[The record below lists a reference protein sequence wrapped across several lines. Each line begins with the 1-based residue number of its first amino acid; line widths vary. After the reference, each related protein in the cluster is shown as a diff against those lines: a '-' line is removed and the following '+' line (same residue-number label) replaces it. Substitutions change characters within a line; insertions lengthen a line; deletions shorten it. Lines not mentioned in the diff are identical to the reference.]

1 MRLLIGGP
9 VFYVVL
15 LAMVAAFLAL
25 RLYSVL
31 GKRGGHEQSLPRAAE
46 ERVVSAAP
54 ARTVENVPDVRG
66 ATVRPFDSGAEA
78 GLRAI
83 AAAEPGF
90 DVTRFID
97 GSQAAYRMILEA
109 FWRGDENALAE
120 LVVPDVR
127 AAFVEAIEAR
137 RDAGHV
143 LDNRL
148 VTIERATIVSAS
160 VNGRQA
166 QIAVRFDADIA
177 AVTRDTDGNLVAGS
191 MSDAVQTHDVW
202 TFTRTLKS
210 ADPNWMLADT
220 DEA

>member
-1 MRLLIGGP
+1 M
-9 VFYVVL
+9 FYVVL

-31 GKRGGHEQSLPRAAE
+31 GKRGGHEQSLPRGAD
-46 ERVVSAAP
+46 ERVAATVP

-66 ATVRPFDSGAEA
+66 GTIRPFDNGAEG

-83 AAAEPGF
+83 AAAEQGF
-90 DVTRFID
+90 DVTRFVD
-97 GSQAAYRMILEA
+97 GAQSAYRMILEA
-109 FWRGDENALAE
+109 FWRGDEQALAD
-120 LVVPDVR
+120 LVVPDVHQ
-127 AAFVEAIEAR
+127 AFVGAIEAR

-160 VNGRQA
+160 LEGWQA
-166 QIAVRFDADIA
+166 QVAVRFDADIA
-177 AVTRDTDGNLVAGS
+177 AVTRDRDGNVVAGS
-191 MSDAVQTHDVW
+191 LSDAVQTNDVW

>member
-15 LAMVAAFLAL
+15 LAMIAAFLAL

-46 ERVVSAAP
+46 ERVVAVTQPRS
-54 ARTVENVPDVRG
+54 VENVPDVRG
-66 ATVRPFDSGAEA
+66 ATVRPFDSGAES
-78 GLRAI
+78 GLRAV
-83 AAAEPGF
+83 AAAEPSF

-109 FWRGDENALAE
+109 FWRGDEDALAD

-127 AAFVEAIEAR
+127 EAFVEAIQAR

-148 VTIERATIVSAS
+148 VTIERASIVSAS
-160 VNGRQA
+160 VDGRLA
-166 QIAVRFDADIA
+166 RVAVRFDADIA
-177 AVTRDTDGNLVAGS
+177 AVTRDTDGNVVAGS
-191 MSDAVQTHDVW
+191 LSDAVQTHDVW

>member
-1 MRLLIGGP
+1 

-31 GKRGGHEQSLPRAAE
+31 GKRGGHEQPLPRPAD
-46 ERVVSAAP
+46 ERVAAP
-54 ARTVENVPDVRG
+54 AATRTVENVADTRG
-66 ATVRPFDSGAEA
+66 STVRPFDSGAES

-90 DVTRFID
+90 DITRFID

-109 FWRGDENALAE
+109 FWRGDEQALGE

-127 AAFVEAIEAR
+127 QAFAEAIAAR

-148 VTIERATIVSAS
+148 VVIERASIVSAALD
-160 VNGRQA
+160 GREA
-166 QIAVRFDADIA
+166 RIAVRFDADIA
-177 AVTRDTDGNLVAGS
+177 AVTRDTEGNVVAGS
-191 MSDAVQTHDVW
+191 TSDAVQTHDLW
-202 TFTRTLKS
+202 TFTRTVKS
-210 ADPNWMLADT
+210 ADPNWLLADT

>member
-1 MRLLIGGP
+1 M
-9 VFYVVL
+9 FYVVL
-15 LAMVAAFLAL
+15 LAIVAAFLAL

-46 ERVVSAAP
+46 ERVAAVAP
-54 ARTVENVPDVRG
+54 ARTVDNVPDVRG
-66 ATVRPFDSGAEA
+66 QTVRPFDNGAEA
-78 GLRAI
+78 GLRAV

-90 DVTRFID
+90 DVSRFVD

-109 FWRGDENALAE
+109 FWRGDEDALAE

-127 AAFVEAIEAR
+127 QAFVEAMEAR

-148 VTIERATIVSAS
+148 VTIECATIVSAS
-160 VNGRQA
+160 VEGRQA

-177 AVTRDTDGNLVAGS
+177 AVTRDTEGNLVAGS
-191 MSDAVQTHDVW
+191 LSDAVQTHDVW

>member
-46 ERVVSAAP
+46 ERVAAVTQP
-54 ARTVENVPDVRG
+54 RTVENVPDVRG
-66 ATVRPFDSGAEA
+66 ATVRPFDSGAES
-78 GLRAI
+78 GLRAV

-109 FWRGDENALAE
+109 FWRGDEDALAD

-127 AAFVEAIEAR
+127 EAFVEAIKAR

-148 VTIERATIVSAS
+148 VTIERASIVSAS
-160 VNGRQA
+160 VDGRAA

-177 AVTRDTDGNLVAGS
+177 AVTRDTDGNVVAGS
-191 MSDAVQTHDVW
+191 LSDAVQTHDVW

>member
-1 MRLLIGGP
+1 M
-9 VFYVVL
+9 FYVVL

-46 ERVVSAAP
+46 ERVVAAAP

-83 AAAEPGF
+83 AAAESGF
-90 DVTRFID
+90 DITRFVD

-109 FWRGDENALAE
+109 FWRGDEDALAD
-120 LVVPDVR
+120 LVVPDVKQ
-127 AAFVEAIEAR
+127 AFVEAIEAR
-137 RDAGHV
+137 SDAGHV

-148 VTIERATIVSAS
+148 VTIERASIVSAS
-160 VNGRQA
+160 VDGRQA

-177 AVTRDTDGNLVAGS
+177 AVTRDNEGNLVAGS
-191 MSDAVQTHDVW
+191 LSDAVQTHDVW

>member
-1 MRLLIGGP
+1 M
-9 VFYVVL
+9 FYVVL

-31 GKRGGHEQSLPRAAE
+31 GKRGGHEQPLPRPAD
-46 ERVVSAAP
+46 ERVAAVP
-54 ARTVENVPDVRG
+54 ASRTVDNVAEPRTPV
-66 ATVRPFDSGAEA
+66 VRPFDSGAES

-97 GSQAAYRMILEA
+97 GSQAAYRMVLEA
-109 FWRGDENALAE
+109 FWRGDEEALAE

-127 AAFVEAIEAR
+127 QAFAEAIEAR

-148 VTIERATIVSAS
+148 VVIERASIVSAAL
-160 VNGRQA
+160 NGREA
-166 QIAVRFDADIA
+166 RIAVRFDADIA
-177 AVTRDTDGNLVAGS
+177 AVTRDTEGNVVAGS
-191 MSDAVQTHDVW
+191 TSDAVQTHDLW
-202 TFTRTLKS
+202 TFTRTVKS

>member
-1 MRLLIGGP
+1 M
-9 VFYVVL
+9 FYVVL

-46 ERVVSAAP
+46 ERIAVATPV
-54 ARTVENVPDVRG
+54 RTVENVPDVRG
-66 ATVRPFDSGAEA
+66 ATVRPFDSGAES

-83 AAAEPGF
+83 AAAEQSF
-90 DVTRFID
+90 DVTRFVD
-97 GSQAAYRMILEA
+97 GAQSAYRMILEA
-109 FWRGDENALAE
+109 FWRGDEQALSE

-127 AAFVEAIEAR
+127 QAFVEAIEAR

-160 VNGRQA
+160 LEGRQA
-166 QIAVRFDADIA
+166 QVAVRFDADIA
-177 AVTRDTDGNLVAGS
+177 AVTRDTDGNVVAGS
-191 MSDAVQTHDVW
+191 LSDAVQTNDVW

>member
-1 MRLLIGGP
+1 M
-9 VFYVVL
+9 FYVVL

-46 ERVVSAAP
+46 ERIAAAAP

-66 ATVRPFDSGAEA
+66 TTVRPFDSGAEA

-83 AAAEPGF
+83 ASAEPGF
-90 DVTRFID
+90 DVTRFVD

-109 FWRGDENALAE
+109 FWRGDEDALAD

-127 AAFVEAIEAR
+127 QAFVEAIEAR

-160 VNGRQA
+160 VEGRQA

-177 AVTRDTDGNLVAGS
+177 AVTRDTEGNLVAGS
-191 MSDAVQTHDVW
+191 LSDAVQTHDVW

>member
-1 MRLLIGGP
+1 VRLLIGGP

-46 ERVVSAAP
+46 ERVAAAAP

-109 FWRGDENALAE
+109 FWRGDEDALAD

-127 AAFVEAIEAR
+127 QAFVEAIEAR

-148 VTIERATIVSAS
+148 VTIERASIVSAS
-160 VNGRQA
+160 VDGRQA
-166 QIAVRFDADIA
+166 QVAVRFDADIA
-177 AVTRDTDGNLVAGS
+177 AVTRDTEGNLVAGS
-191 MSDAVQTHDVW
+191 LSDAVQTHDVW